1 MKKILLASVAL
12 TAFAGAAAAEVSF
25 KGDAQLGYNDD
36 VENGFYWDA
45 GLTVAMSQELDNG
58 LTVAAS
64 LDVDLNDA
72 AGSTTLGL
80 GTVSSSDLVVTVS
93 SDVASLTFGDVKT
106 AASTFAFVSE
116 GDGSINDEA
125 SDYTAADLGIMG
137 KVSFGDVTITA
148 SEIVSGDVEG
158 GVQVAVAGSAGGFNY
173 GVLYQEENLAGSAF
187 ATASEATAE
196 AFLVSFGGTF
206 GGVDV
211 KVNAGEV
218 ANESRF
224 GIDMSYAM
232 GDVTLGA
239 FYLSDDAITEDP
251 MGVSVAYASGPL
263 SAKAYYKDNLGGV
276 DGADEYSVAFAYD
289 MGNGLVLNAGT
300 IDGDRVDNDHFN
312 YFVADYNLGGGAS
325 FLVSYADAND
335 GVTAAMIA
343 DADIDT
349 TLGGY
354 ELMSG
359 LTAELNFAF

>member
-45 GLTVAMSQELDNG
+45 GLTIAMSQELDNG

-64 LDVDLNDA
+64 LDVDLDN
-72 AGSTTLGL
+72 GTTLAL
-80 GTVSSSDLVVTVS
+80 GDVATSDFVVTVS
-93 SDVASLTFGDVKT
+93 SDVASLTFGDVLT

-116 GDGSINDEA
+116 GDGSINDET

-187 ATASEATAE
+187 ATQSEATAE

-211 KVNAGEV
+211 TVNAGEV

-239 FYLSDDAITEDP
+239 FYLSDDAIAEDP

-263 SAKAYYKDNLGGV
+263 SATAYYKDNLGGV
-276 DGADEYSVAFAYD
+276 NGADEYSVAFAYD

-300 IDGDRVDNDHFN
+300 ISGDVATDDAFN
-312 YFVADYNLGGGAS
+312 YFVADYALGGGAS
-325 FLVSYADAND
+325 FLVSYADANENATL
-335 GVTAAMIA
+335 GTGQTAF
-343 DADIDT
+343 DDIDT

-359 LTAELNFAF
+359 LTAELKFAF